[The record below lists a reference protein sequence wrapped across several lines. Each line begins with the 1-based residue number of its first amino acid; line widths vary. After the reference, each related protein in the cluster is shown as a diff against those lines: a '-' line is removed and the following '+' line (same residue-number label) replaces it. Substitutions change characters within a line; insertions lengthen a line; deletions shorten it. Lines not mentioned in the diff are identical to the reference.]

1 MTTKPAPKPV
11 ELPATKL
18 RWRCELSRIPFETT
32 AQAELREGFIGQ
44 ERALRALKM
53 GAELSAPGYN
63 VFVCGLA
70 GTSRG
75 GTIARMIEELHPPT
89 KESLDRCYVNNFK
102 LTDRPRLLALP
113 RGQANAFKKD
123 MQAGIDFLRR
133 RIPQVFEGE
142 PFQRQKGRIVER
154 FTVREKEL
162 MDDFTRRIAREQFA
176 LGHMQ
181 VGAVALPE
189 IFPVLEGQ
197 MVPIEDISKMVH
209 EGKLES
215 PVAEDIERKYEQFR
229 QEFTVVY
236 RKTLTLSRELAS
248 ELSYLEQEAAS
259 VLVDGVIEEL
269 KEKYAGQSIA
279 EYLEE
284 VRHHLLDNLD
294 PFKEREGEGEHDE
307 ETPDGLPKPQAGP
320 ERDPFR
326 VYGVNVILAHD
337 NDDKSPVIFET
348 TPTYANLFGTIQRAY
363 DTRGGWTS
371 DFMDLRAGS
380 LLRADG
386 GFLIMY
392 SLEALSEVGVWR
404 ALKRTLNHNRLEI
417 QPLEMF
423 YPFGGSAQKPEA
435 IDINVKVILIGD
447 RSLYELL
454 YEYEEDF
461 RKIFKVRVEFDEEMA
476 MSDGVIAEYAGRL
489 RALSE
494 KENLYPF
501 DRGAFAAMLEYGVRQ
516 AGRRNKVTARFI
528 DIADLAREAHYNAA
542 AAGESVVRAAHVRG
556 ALSSRMER
564 HNLIETRIREMI
576 QEGTLLVDV
585 EGESVG
591 QVNGLSVLEIGGYSF
606 GKPVRITAT
615 AALGKAGLINIE
627 REANLSGRFHDKG
640 MHIIAGYLRSQFAQD
655 KPLSL
660 AASICFEQSYSGVDG
675 DSASSTE
682 IYALASAL
690 SGLPLRQDIAVTG
703 SINQQGAIQAIGG
716 VNEKIEGFFD
726 VCRIKGLTGTQG
738 VMMPESNVEDLM
750 LREDILEAVA
760 AGKFHVWPVAQVEQG
775 IEILTQTAAGAKNVD
790 GKFEPGTVFALM
802 DDRLSNMA
810 KTLKEFE

>member
-1 MTTKPAPKPV
+1 MTTKPAPKPT
-11 ELPATKL
+11 ELPATQL
-18 RWRCELSRIPFETT
+18 RWKCELSRIPFETT

-102 LTDRPRLLALP
+102 LTDRPRLLALA
-113 RGQANAFKKD
+113 RGQANGFKKD

-142 PFQRQKGRIVER
+142 PFQRQKARIVER

-269 KEKYAGQSIA
+269 KEKYAGPNVA

-307 ETPDGLPKPQAGP
+307 ETPDGLPKAPGGP

-326 VYGVNVILAHD
+326 VYGVNVILAHED
-337 NDDKSPVIFET
+337 EANAPVI
-348 TPTYANLFGTIQRAY
+348 
-363 DTRGGWTS
+363 
-371 DFMDLRAGS
+371 
-380 LLRADG
+380 
-386 GFLIMY
+386 
-392 SLEALSEVGVWR
+392 V
-404 ALKRTLNHNRLEI
+404 
-417 QPLEMF
+417 
-423 YPFGGSAQKPEA
+423 
-435 IDINVKVILIGD
+435 
-447 RSLYELL
+447 
-454 YEYEEDF
+454 
-461 RKIFKVRVEFDEEMA
+461 
-476 MSDGVIAEYAGRL
+476 
-489 RALSE
+489 
-494 KENLYPF
+494 
-501 DRGAFAAMLEYGVRQ
+501 
-516 AGRRNKVTARFI
+516 
-528 DIADLAREAHYNAA
+528 
-542 AAGESVVRAAHVRG
+542 
-556 ALSSRMER
+556 
-564 HNLIETRIREMI
+564 
-576 QEGTLLVDV
+576 
-585 EGESVG
+585 
-591 QVNGLSVLEIGGYSF
+591 
-606 GKPVRITAT
+606 
-615 AALGKAGLINIE
+615 
-627 REANLSGRFHDKG
+627 
-640 MHIIAGYLRSQFAQD
+640 
-655 KPLSL
+655 
-660 AASICFEQSYSGVDG
+660 
-675 DSASSTE
+675 
-682 IYALASAL
+682 
-690 SGLPLRQDIAVTG
+690 
-703 SINQQGAIQAIGG
+703 
-716 VNEKIEGFFD
+716 
-726 VCRIKGLTGTQG
+726 
-738 VMMPESNVEDLM
+738 
-750 LREDILEAVA
+750 
-760 AGKFHVWPVAQVEQG
+760 
-775 IEILTQTAAGAKNVD
+775 
-790 GKFEPGTVFALM
+790 
-802 DDRLSNMA
+802 
-810 KTLKEFE
+810 